1 MWKWALNG
9 VNEFTPLLCLCLRPS
24 RLKNC
29 PLIKALPLSSFRVA
43 DTHATHETNRWKV
56 MLTASLGSH
65 GICGMLLYFPPNSP
79 MFGFFCWVSANVC
92 MCCWLFSTTRS
103 QSQVIECMNQ
113 ADLSHWSAD
122 WDRKTWKTTSC
133 FSSMYVTL
141 FRREFIRKYST

>member
-1 MWKWALNG
+1 MSSLHSCVCVWDPPAWRTAPSLKHFLW
-9 VNEFTPLLCLCLRPS
+9 VHSEWRTHTPHMKQTDERSRCPRPS
-24 RLKNC
+24 
-29 PLIKALPLSSFRVA
+29 
-43 DTHATHETNRWKV
+43 
-56 MLTASLGSH
+56 GSH

-79 MFGFFCWVSANVC
+79 VFGFFCWVSANVC